1 VSKKKSY
8 MNTKNIIKEG
18 FFEKL
23 LKNLLPSSAKKAIT
37 NAYIKK
43 KKSDIQKAEQDL
55 KKSYQKSEKLYQDA
69 RKHFKSKGIDLPA
82 SGDKKAEKEFWD
94 KLFKRIKNG

>member
-1 VSKKKSY
+1 MSNKKSY
-8 MNTKNIIKEG
+8 MNGKNIIKEG

-43 KKSDIQKAEQDL
+43 KKSDIQKAEQEL
-55 KKSYQKSEKLYQDA
+55 KKSYEKSEKLYQDA

-82 SGDKKAEKEFWD
+82 SGDKKARKEFWD
-94 KLFKRIKNG
+94 KIFKEIK

>member
-1 VSKKKSY
+1 MSKKKSY
-8 MNTKNIIKEG
+8 MDGKNIIKEG

-23 LKNLLPSSAKKAIT
+23 LRNLLPSSAKKAIT
-37 NAYIKK
+37 NTYIKQ
-43 KKSDIQKAEQDL
+43 KKSEISKAEQEL
-55 KKSYQKSEKLYQDA
+55 KKSYQRSEKLYQDA

-94 KLFKRIKNG
+94 KVFKEIR

>member
-1 VSKKKSY
+1 
-8 MNTKNIIKEG
+8 MNGKNIIKEG

-23 LKNLLPSSAKKAIT
+23 LRNLLPSSAKKSIT

-43 KKSDIQKAEQDL
+43 KKSDIQKAEQEL
-55 KKSYQKSEKLYQDA
+55 KKSYQRSEKLYQDA

-94 KLFKRIKNG
+94 KIFKEIK

>member
-8 MNTKNIIKEG
+8 MSSKNIIKEG

-23 LKNLLPSSAKKAIT
+23 LRNLLPTGVKKAIT

-43 KKSDIQKAEQDL
+43 KKSEISKAETDL
-55 KKSYQKSEKLYQDA
+55 KKSYERSEKLYQDA
-69 RKHFKSKGIDLPA
+69 RKHFKSKGIDLPN
-82 SGDKKAEKEFWD
+82 SGDKKARKEFWD
-94 KLFKRIKNG
+94 KIFKEIK

>member
-1 VSKKKSY
+1 MSKKKSY
-8 MNTKNIIKEG
+8 MDGKNIIKEG

-23 LKNLLPSSAKKAIT
+23 LRNLLPSSAKKAIT
-37 NAYIKK
+37 NTYIKQ
-43 KKSDIQKAEQDL
+43 KKSEISKAEQEL
-55 KKSYQKSEKLYQDA
+55 KKSYQRSEKLYQDA

-94 KLFKRIKNG
+94 KIFKEIR

>member
-1 VSKKKSY
+1 MSKKKSY
-8 MNTKNIIKEG
+8 MNSKNIIKEG

-23 LKNLLPSSAKKAIT
+23 LRNLLPSSAKKAIT
-37 NAYIKK
+37 NTYIKQ
-43 KKSDIQKAEQDL
+43 KKSEISKAEQEL
-55 KKSYQKSEKLYQDA
+55 KKSYQRSEKLYQDA

-94 KLFKRIKNG
+94 KIFKEIR

>member
-1 VSKKKSY
+1 
-8 MNTKNIIKEG
+8 MNTKNIIKEC

>member
-1 VSKKKSY
+1 
-8 MNTKNIIKEG
+8 MNSKNIIKEG

-23 LKNLLPSSAKKAIT
+23 LRNLLPSSAKKAIT
-37 NAYIKK
+37 NTYIKQ
-43 KKSDIQKAEQDL
+43 KKSEISKAEQEL
-55 KKSYQKSEKLYQDA
+55 KKSYQRSEKLYQDA

-94 KLFKRIKNG
+94 KIFKEIR

>member
-1 VSKKKSY
+1 
-8 MNTKNIIKEG
+8 MDGKNIIKEG

-23 LKNLLPSSAKKAIT
+23 LRNLLPSSAKKAIT
-37 NAYIKK
+37 NTYIKQ
-43 KKSDIQKAEQDL
+43 KKSEISKAEQEL
-55 KKSYQKSEKLYQDA
+55 KKSYQRSEKLYQDA

-94 KLFKRIKNG
+94 KIFKEIR

>member
-8 MNTKNIIKEG
+8 MSSKNIIKEG

-23 LKNLLPSSAKKAIT
+23 LKNLLPTGVKKAIT

-43 KKSDIQKAEQDL
+43 KKSEISKAETDL
-55 KKSYQKSEKLYQDA
+55 KKSYERSEKLYQDA
-69 RKHFKSKGIDLPA
+69 RKHFKSKGIDLPD
-82 SGDKKAEKEFWD
+82 SGDKKARKEFWD
-94 KLFKRIKNG
+94 KIFKEIK